1 MPSGDG
7 DFLVGLTLPPRPN
20 PTPVGTPVP
29 AAAAAHARA
38 CDVSTPEG
46 TPKPVTTASGEVP
59 APTLALAKGLA
70 PGGVG
75 FSSDPKPLPP
85 VGDGELPPPTPPKRG
100 CGPLSPRV
108 SFLGLGFSEFG

>member
-29 AAAAAHARA
+29 AAAAHARA
-38 CDVSTPEG
+38 CVVSTPVG

-70 PGGVG
+70 PGGVE
-75 FSSDPKPLPP
+75 PLPF
-85 VGDGELPPPTPPKRG
+85 VGDGEPFPPTPPKRG

-108 SFLGLGFSEFG
+108 SFLGLGFNEFG

>member
-29 AAAAAHARA
+29 AAAAHARA
-38 CDVSTPEG
+38 CVVSTPVD
-46 TPKPVTTASGEVP
+46 TPKPVTTASGEVA

-70 PGGVG
+70 PGGVE
-75 FSSDPKPLPP
+75 PLPL
-85 VGDGELPPPTPPKRG
+85 VGDGEPTPPTPPKRG

-108 SFLGLGFSEFG
+108 SFLGLGFNEFG